1 MGSRWTIRS
10 PLTTFID
17 TLLAWLH
24 QNSFSRTSAMPK
36 TKMIQ
41 TGSAISP
48 STWQIGQ
55 ERTEPW
61 IMPSYTQRDL
71 DDTLQAFQSLVDA
84 ICVRMPNRIEHP
96 ETSLIDLVIGG
107 DVERLPSNS
116 FAYRLLSQAKVP
128 PFIHIA
134 PGLRIANHQPFA
146 EVPLTETSAEPFP
159 LLLFTSTELPPEKLA
174 MRPRAKTYS
183 IRHFPTRSTPSR
195 PIQLDYT

>member
-1 MGSRWTIRS
+1 M
-10 PLTTFID
+10 
-17 TLLAWLH
+17 
-24 QNSFSRTSAMPK
+24 
-36 TKMIQ
+36 
-41 TGSAISP
+41 SP

-61 IMPSYTQRDL
+61 IMPSYTERDF

-84 ICVRMPNRIEHP
+84 ICVRMPNRIEHT

-146 EVPLTETSAEPFP
+146 EVPLTETSAEPIP
-159 LLLFTSTELPPEKLA
+159 QLLFTSTEPA
-174 MRPRAKTYS
+174 S
-183 IRHFPTRSTPSR
+183 
-195 PIQLDYT
+195 